1 MLLDDAI
8 ADDDN
13 LAMLDAFLADRV
25 DDDGLMLCDL
35 DGFLTAIAI
44 GPELILPSEWVPL
57 IWGANPPVF
66 ESDNDAQQVLG
77 AVMDRYNAIL
87 LALARDPSTYEPILH
102 ANGDGELIAK
112 DWAEG
117 FLMGLALRRDAWE
130 PMLESDDA
138 MTLMPI
144 LVLGDEAALAPLIID
159 AEDRDLLRSACAE
172 ELDQTVVAIDRFWK
186 SRRPAGDASDRSHSP
201 THGPKV
207 GRNQPCPCGSKRKFK
222 HCCGR

>member
-57 IWGANPPVF
+57 IWGANAPVF
-66 ESDNDAQQVLG
+66 ESADEAQQVLG

-87 LALARDPSTYEPILH
+87 LALARDPSTYEPILR
-102 ANGDGELIAK
+102 ANDDGELIAK

-130 PMLESDDA
+130 PMLESDG

-144 LVLGDEAALAPLIID
+144 LVLGNEAAVASLVAD
-159 AEDRDLLRSACAE
+159 AEDGDLLRSACAE
-172 ELDQTVVAIDRFWK
+172 ELDQTVVAIDQFWK
-186 SRRPAGDASDRSHSP
+186 SRRRLGDDGDGAHSSIG
-201 THGPKV
+201 GPKV
-207 GRNQPCPCGSKRKFK
+207 GRNQICPCGSGRKFK